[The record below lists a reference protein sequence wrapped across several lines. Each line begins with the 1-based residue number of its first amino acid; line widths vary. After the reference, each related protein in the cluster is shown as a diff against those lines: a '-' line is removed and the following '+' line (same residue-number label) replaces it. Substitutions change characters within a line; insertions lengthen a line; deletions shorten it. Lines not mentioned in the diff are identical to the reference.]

1 MNRGISLQELVAKIE
16 NVHEQQTDMLVPSKK
31 LEMVPVAGHPII
43 DVKGHAFVQPTDWAH
58 GQISSH
64 LGIPRA
70 YYNRMI
76 EDDVDLLADNVNHW
90 LGKDDGTRLLRLQDN
105 DMRAFLSDRYKRI
118 DHPVVLKEAL
128 EVLSSSEVE
137 VRSLSNEVTA
147 NRLYLKFLFPD
158 LGGEVTPGR
167 TIHPG
172 VAISN
177 SEIGGGSFKVSGF
190 FFDDFCENGCIFGRQ
205 DVFEGVRRRHMGA
218 KLQALDNYQ
227 VYQDDT
233 LEAEAALLAKQ
244 SRDIVTAMS
253 SEEQFDRMLNICRN
267 AASTEPVD
275 NPEKAVEVLAKE
287 VGLNELERSKALV
300 NLIEDKDYSKWG
312 LASAVTKVANDTESY
327 DRSTELETMGSQILT
342 MQLQQFNRIRV
353 AA

>member
-1 MNRGISLQELVAKIE
+1 MNTGISLQELVAKIE
-16 NVHEQQTDMLVPSKK
+16 DYHGKQSDMLVPSRK
-31 LEMVPVAGHPII
+31 LEMIPVAGHPVI
-43 DVKGHAFVQPTDWAH
+43 DVKGHAFVEPTDWAH

-70 YYNRMI
+70 YYNRMA

-90 LGKDDGTRLLRLQDN
+90 LSKDEGTRLLRLQDN
-105 DMRAFLSDRYKRI
+105 DLRAFLSDRYKRI
-118 DHPVVLKEAL
+118 DHPIVLKEAL
-128 EVLSSSEVE
+128 EVLSSSDVE
-137 VRSLSNEVTA
+137 VRSLSNQVTP
-147 NRLYLKFLFPD
+147 NRLYLKFLFPE

-172 VAISN
+172 VSISN
-177 SEIGGGSFKVSGF
+177 SEIGGGSFQVSGF
-190 FFDDFCENGCIFGRQ
+190 FFDDFCTNGCIFGRQ
-205 DVFEGVRRRHMGA
+205 DVFEGVRRRHTGA
-218 KLQALDNYQ
+218 RLTALEGYK

-244 SRDIVTAMS
+244 SRDIVAAMS
-253 SEEQFDRMLNICRN
+253 SEEQFDKMLNICRN
-267 AASTEPVD
+267 AASTEAVD

-287 VGLNELERSKALV
+287 VGLSELERSKALV

-327 DRSTELETMGSQILT
+327 DRATELETMGSQILT
-342 MQLQQFNRIRV
+342 MQLQQYHRIQV